1 MREDTSEAVPID
13 LPDGVC
19 CFHCSRE
26 RLAGV
31 KEWTHALHGG
41 GRRAASSSSS
51 TLALPITLQEVLAAE
66 VNRRLPSTPAF
77 EVQYY
82 AVRTL
87 ARPGPVR
94 VDVSEDFGDVVT
106 LWCLG
111 ASFDVSLEPKT
122 STKRRF
128 ILPGDQDEELLD
140 QSDVFLHSLT
150 TAAESDDV
158 STSLCVVLSGEALKE
173 WRPVVQPTARRQQQP
188 PLGFPVVVLLGK
200 GRRRPPS
207 S

>member
-1 MREDTSEAVPID
+1 MKEETSEAEPKD

-31 KEWTHALHGG
+31 KEWTRALHKYGT
-41 GRRAASSSSS
+41 RRATSSSSAP
-51 TLALPITLQEVLAAE
+51 ALPIPLQEVLATE

-82 AVRTL
+82 AVCTL
-87 ARPGPVR
+87 ARPDPVR

-111 ASFDVSLEPKT
+111 DSFDVSLEPKT
-122 STKRRF
+122 NAKRRF
-128 ILPGDQDEELLD
+128 ILPGDQDEERLD
-140 QSDVFLHSLT
+140 QSAVFSHSLT
-150 TAAESDDV
+150 TAAESDV

-173 WRPVVQPTARRQQQP
+173 WRPVVQPAALRQQQP
-188 PLGFPVVVLLGK
+188 PLSFPVAVLLGN
-200 GRRRPPS
+200 GRTFS

>member
-1 MREDTSEAVPID
+1 MPKD

-31 KEWTHALHGG
+31 QEWTHALHGSG
-41 GRRAASSSSS
+41 GRRAASSSGA
-51 TLALPITLQEVLAAE
+51 LALPIALQEVLVAE
-66 VNRRLPSTPAF
+66 VNRRFPSTPAF

-82 AVRTL
+82 AVCTL
-87 ARPGPVR
+87 SRPGPVHI
-94 VDVSEDFGDVVT
+94 DVSEDFGDVVA

-111 ASFDVSLEPKT
+111 ASFDVSVELKK
-122 STKRRF
+122 SAKRRF
-128 ILPGDQDEELLD
+128 ILPGDQDEERLD
-140 QSDVFLHSLT
+140 PSAVSSHSLT
-150 TAAESDDV
+150 TVAGSDDI
-158 STSLCVVLSGEALKE
+158 SPSLFVVLRGEALKE
-173 WRPVVQPTARRQQQP
+173 WRPVVQPAARRQQQS

-200 GRRRPPS
+200 GRRRPLS